1 MYLTNQ
7 ETPVIIVNDFG
18 YVEGGATAVAVRTAL
33 LLAGE
38 GRKVVFFCGE
48 GPVCD
53 ELADSDVEA
62 VCLGAYSINSNPSKL
77 AAVRDGIW
85 NARAYEVFKGLL
97 GRRDLRGSI
106 VHVHTWTKVLSS
118 AVFAAATENGNP
130 LLLTVHDY
138 FSVCPNGGFY
148 DYRRKR
154 ICELDPMSG
163 ACVRCDCDKRSY
175 VQKLWRVV
183 RQARQDCW
191 LRNNSKVHY
200 AFVSEYCRDIL
211 TPLLHS
217 DYPYEVLRNPVD
229 HIDFGD
235 AERERDAF
243 VFVGRVSP
251 EKGADLFCEAVT
263 AIGAKGI
270 VIGDGEMLHELRAK
284 FPHVDFTGWVKP
296 GEMRLHGA
304 DRAIAMVQPSRLHET
319 AMLTP
324 LQMLEHGVPCIVPD
338 RCAATAY
345 VQEGVNG
352 LLFKTGDVED
362 LERAMQEMLERPLN
376 PDPMTIADEGY
387 LRDLTALYERLGLT
401 DSPA

>member
-1 MYLTNQ
+1 MSPTNK
-7 ETPVIIVNDFG
+7 EAPIVIVNDFG
-18 YVEGGATAVAVRTAL
+18 YVEGGAAAVAVRTAL

-48 GPVCD
+48 GPVCE
-53 ELADSDVEA
+53 ELAGSDVEV
-62 VCLGAYSINSNPSKL
+62 VCLGAHSINSNPSKL
-77 AAVRDGIW
+77 AAMRDGIW
-85 NARAYEVFKGLL
+85 NARAYEAFKELL
-97 GRRDLRGSI
+97 GRSDLRDAI

-118 AVFAAATENGNP
+118 AVFAAATEKGNP

-138 FSVCPNGGFY
+138 FTVCPNGGFY
-148 DYRRKR
+148 DYKRKR
-154 ICELDPMSG
+154 ICELAPMSG

-175 VQKLWRVV
+175 AQKLWRVA
-183 RQARQDCW
+183 RQARQDRW
-191 LRNNSKVHY
+191 VRNNSKVHY

-211 TPLLHS
+211 TPFLHS

-243 VFVGRVSP
+243 VFIGRVSP

-270 VIGDGEMLHELRAK
+270 VIGDGEMMLELKAK
-284 FPHVDFTGWVKP
+284 FPHVDFTGWLKP
-296 GEMRLHGA
+296 GEMRLHGT

-352 LLFKTGDVED
+352 LLFKTGDVKD
-362 LERAMQEMLERPLN
+362 LERAMQKMLERPLN
-376 PDPMTIADEGY
+376 PEPKRVLDEGY
-387 LRDLTALYERLGLT
+387 LRDLTALYARLG
-401 DSPA
+401 